1 VVATKKQDR
10 RNQEEV
16 RRMFRT
22 EGKKLEK
29 RLVKAERR
37 LGKTGEAGKKTGDA
51 KEETV
56 GSWGEG

>member
-29 RLVKAERR
+29 RLLKA
-37 LGKTGEAGKKTGDA
+37 G
-51 KEETV
+51 EET
-56 GSWGEG
+56 G